1 MPFLTKEYEKGGG
14 EGLPSDPPPPRW
26 EYPADAAPPT
36 SSAFFSQTFAR
47 RVYSPNLPPMFAAF
61 ARPFRLLIL
70 VLVTLCALA
79 PAARAQVEA
88 SLVALKTT
96 FSADAPVV
104 VGLRLSHASHW
115 HTYWREPGTG
125 LPTTLA
131 WDLPPGWTAGPIQW
145 PAPHRVYDTA
155 KNLAGNGYEGVTFLP
170 VTLTPPPGLAPDQ
183 PVTLR
188 AKAEWLM
195 CKDVCVPGSAN
206 VSITLTPTVPDAITT
221 AAATD
226 SPEGEA
232 LLSTLSALPQPPPS
246 SWKITATRAAP
257 GAKPLR
263 LQLSGLNPSAPASEP
278 WYFDA
283 NAAIAYDQ
291 PQTLSVNTPGQLAL
305 DLTVSDHADPAPTR
319 LQGVLTFAS
328 GPAYALDLPIET
340 SPAAAIG
347 DSSSGIGH
355 SGEGDA
361 DAPLA
366 PLLLLA
372 FVGGLILNLMP
383 CVFPVLG
390 LKVIGFV
397 QQAGSDRK
405 KITAHGLTFTAGVL
419 LSFWALAA
427 VLAVLR
433 AGGDQL
439 GWGFQLQNP
448 AFVFVMAAIV
458 LAFALNLSGVFEFAL
473 RATAIGGGL
482 QQKQGLAGSFF
493 TGVLA
498 TVVATPCSA
507 PFLAPALGAALTL
520 PLLASFTVFTAIGL
534 GLSAPY
540 LVLAAFPA
548 ALRILPR
555 PGMWMETLKHGMAFL
570 LYGTAG
576 LMLWI
581 LAGQLDADGLLT
593 AVLALTGL
601 AFALWLY
608 GHATAPSAKPRR
620 ITLIVS
626 LMLAAAA
633 LAYGWPREK
642 APDAIAWEPWSAERV
657 AALRAEGRPI
667 YVDFTARWCFT
678 CQTNKKAIFSG
689 PGSGEVLKTFR
700 DRNVATLRADWTN
713 RDPLITAEL
722 ARYNRAAVPFNLV
735 YLPGAAE
742 PKILPELLT
751 PGAVLEAL
759 TP

>member
-1 MPFLTKEYEKGGG
+1 
-14 EGLPSDPPPPRW
+14 
-26 EYPADAAPPT
+26 
-36 SSAFFSQTFAR
+36 
-47 RVYSPNLPPMFAAF
+47 MFAALV
-61 ARPFRLLIL
+61 RPLRFLIL
-70 VLVTLCALA
+70 VLVAVCPLA
-79 PAARAQVEA
+79 SAVRAQVEA
-88 SLVALKTT
+88 SLVAPKNS
-96 FSADAPVV
+96 FHSDAPVV
-104 VGLRLSHASHW
+104 VGLRLTHAPHW

-131 WDLPPGWTAGPIQW
+131 WDLPPGWTAEPIQW
-145 PAPHRVYDTA
+145 PTPYRVYDTA
-155 KNLAGNGYEGVTFLP
+155 KNLSGNGYEGVIYLP
-170 VTLTPPPGLAPDQ
+170 VTLTPPRGLAAGT

-195 CKDVCVPGSAN
+195 CKDVCVPGAAD
-206 VSITLTPTVPDAITT
+206 VSITLTPAAPGAII
-221 AAATD
+221 AANVTD
-226 SPEGEA
+226 SAEGEA
-232 LLSTLSALPQPPPS
+232 LLKTLADLPRPPPAGFVVS
-246 SWKITATRAAP
+246 ASRFEGSKIIRLNYNTTAAP
-257 GAKPLR
+257 IG
-263 LQLSGLNPSAPASEP
+263 EP
-278 WYFDA
+278 WFF
-283 NAAIAYDQ
+283 AADVVIAYDQ
-291 PQTLSVNTPGQLAL
+291 AQPRVAASPETTVI
-305 DLTVSDHADPAPTR
+305 DLTVSDYAIPAPTR

-328 GPAYALDLPIET
+328 GPAYTLDLPVEI
-340 SPAAAIG
+340 SAAASG
-347 DSSSGIGH
+347 NSSSGMGN
-355 SGEGDA
+355 SAAGGA

-366 PLLLLA
+366 PFLLLA
-372 FVGGLILNLMP
+372 LIGGLILNLMP

-405 KITAHGLTFTAGVL
+405 KVTAHGLTFTAGVL
-419 LSFWALAA
+419 LSFWVLAA

-433 AGGDQL
+433 AGGDKL

-448 AFVFVMAAIV
+448 TFVFTLAAVV

-498 TVVATPCSA
+498 TIVATPCSA
-507 PFLAPALGAALTL
+507 PFLAPALGAALSL
-520 PLLASFTVFTAIGL
+520 PALPSFAVFTAIGL
-534 GLSAPY
+534 GLSTPY
-540 LVLAAFPA
+540 LVLAAFPS
-548 ALRILPR
+548 ALRVLPR

-593 AVLALTGL
+593 VVLALISL

-620 ITLIVS
+620 VTLSVS
-626 LMLAAAA
+626 LALAAAA
-633 LAYGWPREK
+633 FVYGWPREK
-642 APDAIAWEPWSAERV
+642 ALDDIVWEHWSAERV

-678 CQTNKKAIFSG
+678 CQTNKKAIFHG

-700 DRNVATLRADWTN
+700 DRKVATLRGDWTN

-722 ARYNRAAVPFNLV
+722 ARFKRAAVPFNLV
-735 YLPGAAE
+735 YIPGAAE
-742 PKILPELLT
+742 PKVLPELLT
-751 PGAVLEAL
+751 PSIVLDAL
-759 TP
+759 AP

>member
-1 MPFLTKEYEKGGG
+1 
-14 EGLPSDPPPPRW
+14 
-26 EYPADAAPPT
+26 
-36 SSAFFSQTFAR
+36 
-47 RVYSPNLPPMFAAF
+47 MFAAF
-61 ARPFRLLIL
+61 ARPFRLLLL
-70 VLVTLCALA
+70 VLVSLCSLA

-96 FSADAPVV
+96 FRADAPVV
-104 VGLRLSHASHW
+104 VGLRLAHAPHW

-145 PAPHRVYDTA
+145 PTPHRVYDTA
-155 KNLAGNGYEGVTFLP
+155 KNLTGNGYEGVIILP
-170 VTLTPPPGLAPDQ
+170 VTLLPPGASRDPLALLPPTPPAGLKPDQ

-195 CKDVCVPGSAN
+195 CKDVCIPGSAD
-206 VSITLTPTVPDAITT
+206 VSITLTPTAPGEITT
-221 AAATD
+221 ANATD
-226 SPEGEA
+226 SADGESLIQTLGNLPRDLSSSWTTTAMREGKTVR
-232 LLSTLSALPQPPPS
+232 LTLVSNDGKTAPPADLWFFADDAYIQYDSPQPRLPV
-246 SWKITATRAAP
+246 AAP
-257 GAKPLR
+257 AGA
-263 LQLSGLNPSAPASEP
+263 
-278 WYFDA
+278 
-283 NAAIAYDQ
+283 
-291 PQTLSVNTPGQLAL
+291 SVSI
-305 DLTVSDHADPAPTR
+305 DLTVAAYATAPAAR
-319 LQGVLTFAS
+319 LRGVLTTPTTWDPNS
-328 GPAYALDLPIET
+328 PSLTGLVIDTPITDGPLPSAT
-340 SPAAAIG
+340 SAGPTR
-347 DSSSGIGH
+347 GH
-355 SGEGDA
+355 SDA
-361 DAPLA
+361 GGSSAPLA

-419 LSFWALAA
+419 ISFWVLAA

-433 AGGDQL
+433 AGGDKL

-448 AFVFVMAAIV
+448 SFVFIMAAVV

-473 RATAIGGGL
+473 RATALGGGL

-507 PFLAPALGAALTL
+507 PFLAPALGAALSLPTL
-520 PLLASFTVFTAIGL
+520 PSFALFTAIGL

-540 LVLAAFPA
+540 LTLAAFPA

-555 PGMWMETLKHGMAFL
+555 PGMWMETFKHGMAFL

-576 LMLWI
+576 LMVWI
-581 LAGQLDADGLLT
+581 LAGQLDADGLLS
-593 AVLALTGL
+593 ALLALTGL

-608 GHATAPSAKPRR
+608 GHATAPAAKPRR
-620 ITLIVS
+620 IMLLVS
-626 LMLAAAA
+626 LVLAAAA
-633 LAYGWPREK
+633 LAYGWPRAKE
-642 APDAIAWEPWSAERV
+642 PDAIVWEPWSTERV

-678 CQTNKKAIFSG
+678 CQTNKKAIFHG

-700 DRNVATLRADWTN
+700 ERKVATLRADWTN

-722 ARYNRAAVPFNLV
+722 ARFKRAAVPFNLV

-742 PKILPELLT
+742 PKVLPELLT
-751 PGAVLEAL
+751 PGTVLDAF